1 MTALVVAPA
10 VGYDSFASVAAA
22 DTYFAD
28 QGYAPWAAATQ
39 AARENAL
46 RVGTVYVNARRP
58 IPATLYPTVHPR
70 IAKATMEAAK
80 QSMIGT
86 LYKAGTN
93 QAIIEKS
100 VGPLTIRYASPA
112 MNRVFNI
119 QPYIEDLLAG
129 LVFIGGGSI
138 AGPIFFERV

>member
-1 MTALVVAPA
+1 MSLVVAPT

-22 DTYFAD
+22 DSYFVD
-28 QGYAPWAAATQ
+28 QGYAAWAAATQ
-39 AARENAL
+39 AVKENAL

-80 QSMIGT
+80 LSMTGA
-86 LYKAGTN
+86 LYRSGTN
-93 QAIIEKS
+93 QAIVEKS
-100 VGPLTIRYASPA
+100 VGPLTIRYATPA

-119 QPYIEDLLAG
+119 QPYIEDLLVG
-129 LVFIGGGSI
+129 LVFIGSGSV